1 MPRTRPL
8 VIGHRGAP
16 GYRPEHS
23 RSSYDLALAMGVDAV
38 EPDIVV
44 SKDGV
49 LVVRHENEISGT
61 TDVADRPEFAD
72 RRTTKTIDGAELTG
86 WFTEDFTWHE
96 LSTLRCRE
104 RLPKLRP
111 SSASFDDEQP
121 VLRLRDVLDLV
132 RAASLEQGRELGVV
146 LEIKHATYFAGLGWD
161 FAELIEA
168 ELLDAGWARG
178 ELPLTIEAFESTVLG
193 GLRERGIR
201 GTYVYLLEAAG
212 RPFDMVAAFG
222 KAAPTYRDTARPAGL
237 DRLVGVVDGIS
248 VDKRMILAP
257 DKLGRMTG
265 PSPVISD
272 AHARGLRV
280 YTWTCRPENAFLVG
294 QYRTRGGAGGIRR
307 LRERVGGD
315 PGCRHR
321 RRLRRPCRPRGGI
334 LPRLKAPHR
343 VRK

>member
-1 MPRTRPL
+1 VPRISPL

-44 SKDGV
+44 SRDGV

-61 TDVADRPEFAD
+61 TDVADRAEFAD

-86 WFTEDFTWHE
+86 WFTEDFTWDE

-104 RLPKLRP
+104 RLPHLRP
-111 SSASFDDEQP
+111 SSASFDDGQP

-161 FAELIEA
+161 IAELVEAELIA
-168 ELLDAGWARG
+168 AGWAQG
-178 ELPLTIEAFESTVLG
+178 ELPLTIEAFESTVLRR
-193 GLRERGIR
+193 LRERGIR
-201 GTYVYLLEAAG
+201 GSYVYLLEAAG
-212 RPFDMVAAFG
+212 RPYDLIAAFG
-222 KAAPTYRDTARPAGL
+222 RAAPTYRETVRPAGL
-237 DRLVGVVDGIS
+237 DTLVGVVDGIS
-248 VDKRMILAP
+248 VDKRMILSP

-265 PSPVISD
+265 PSPVIAD

-294 QYRTRGGAGGIRR
+294 QYRGRGGPSAFGDYEAEWAVIRDAGIDGVFVDHADLGVAFFR
-307 LRERVGGD
+307 
-315 PGCRHR
+315 
-321 RRLRRPCRPRGGI
+321 
-334 LPRLKAPHR
+334 A
-343 VRK
+343 